1 MDNSNGKN
9 PLTKIKAVSSDPN
22 AGEVTYA
29 IKSENLKNYFEI
41 DPNEGMLWVSKR
53 EWVLWYTRHHNIA
66 IDRFLIF
73 FVCE

>member
-53 EWVLWYTRHHNIA
+53 GGATSARAVWCNMGK
-66 IDRFLIF
+66 
-73 FVCE
+73 